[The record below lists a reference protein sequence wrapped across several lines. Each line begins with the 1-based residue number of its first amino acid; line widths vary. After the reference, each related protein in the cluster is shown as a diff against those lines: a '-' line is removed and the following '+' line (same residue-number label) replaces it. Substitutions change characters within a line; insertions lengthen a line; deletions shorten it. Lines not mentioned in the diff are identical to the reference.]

1 MRSTPIFKILSLAVL
16 VAVVTLLG
24 IEGYRYF
31 HRSVSVSVAY
41 TGQVTDSLSV
51 TGWVVR
57 QETPLPDTSGTLL
70 RQVQEGEK
78 VHAGQT
84 VAMAYAS
91 KSALEV
97 VSRLEDTELK
107 LQQLQFARS
116 SFLDSDAALK
126 VDSDISD
133 SILRLHIA
141 TADGDYATA
150 TQEMSAMKTAVLK
163 RSYSYE
169 SLEQIDQAIAQTR
182 GDISTLQNQLSGA
195 TSVKT
200 AVAGVYS
207 GSTDGSEEA
216 LTPDFLTDVTPTRL
230 DALSTGSAVKSAG
243 KIITDNTWYFAAN
256 IPAQQARELQ
266 VGQEV
271 TLRLS
276 KGLQQDTP
284 AYVQSISAEEDGQVA
299 VVLSCT
305 RYISQVTLLRHQQGE
320 ILLRE
325 YKGLRVPSAALRM
338 DEDGSLQLFCRLG
351 AYVYSK
357 PVDLVY
363 RGDGFCL
370 VRSAQG
376 AADERI
382 LRQGDLVISTARALT
397 DGMIFPDN

>member
-182 GDISTLQNQLSGA
+182 GDISSLQNQLSGA

-216 LTPDFLTDVTPTRL
+216 LTPDFLTDVTPARL

-382 LRQGDLVISTARALT
+382 LRQGDLVIST
-397 DGMIFPDN
+397 GMIFPDN

>member
-182 GDISTLQNQLSGA
+182 SDISSLQNQLSGA

-200 AVAGVYS
+200 AVAGIYS

-216 LTPDFLTDVTPTRL
+216 LTPDFLTDVTPARL

-284 AYVQSISAEEDGQVA
+284 AYVQSISAEEDGRVA

-338 DEDGSLQLFCRLG
+338 DEEGSLQLFCRLG
-351 AYVYSK
+351 AYVCSK

>member
-182 GDISTLQNQLSGA
+182 SDISSLQNQLSGA

-200 AVAGVYS
+200 AVAGIYS

-216 LTPDFLTDVTPTRL
+216 LTPDFLTDVTPARL

-284 AYVQSISAEEDGQVA
+284 AYVQSISTEEDGQVA

-338 DEDGSLQLFCRLG
+338 DEEGSLQLFCRLG
-351 AYVYSK
+351 AYVCSK

-376 AADERI
+376 AADARI

>member
-182 GDISTLQNQLSGA
+182 SDISSLQNQLSGA

-216 LTPDFLTDVTPTRL
+216 LTPDFLTDVTPARL

-376 AADERI
+376 ATDARI

>member
-182 GDISTLQNQLSGA
+182 SDISSLQNQLSGA

-216 LTPDFLTDVTPTRL
+216 LTPDFLTDVSPARL

-284 AYVQSISAEEDGQVA
+284 AYVQSISAEEDGRVA

-338 DEDGSLQLFCRLG
+338 DAEGSLQLFCRLG
-351 AYVYSK
+351 AYVCSK

-376 AADERI
+376 AADARI

>member
-182 GDISTLQNQLSGA
+182 SDISSLQNQLSGA

-200 AVAGVYS
+200 AVAGIYS

-216 LTPDFLTDVTPTRL
+216 LTPDFLADVTPARL

-266 VGQEV
+266 AGQEV

-338 DEDGSLQLFCRLG
+338 DEEGSLQLFCRLG
-351 AYVYSK
+351 AYVCSK

-376 AADERI
+376 AADARI

>member
-182 GDISTLQNQLSGA
+182 SDISTLQNQLSGA

-216 LTPDFLTDVTPTRL
+216 LTPDFLTDVSPARL

-284 AYVQSISAEEDGQVA
+284 AYVQSISAEEDGRVA

-338 DEDGSLQLFCRLG
+338 DEEGSLQLFCRLG
-351 AYVYSK
+351 AYVCSK

-376 AADERI
+376 AADARI

>member
-97 VSRLEDTELK
+97 VSRLEDAELK

-182 GDISTLQNQLSGA
+182 SDISSLQNQLSGA

-200 AVAGVYS
+200 AVAGIYS
-207 GSTDGSEEA
+207 GSSDGSEEA
-216 LTPDFLTDVTPTRL
+216 LTPDFLADVTPARL

-284 AYVQSISAEEDGQVA
+284 AYVQSISAEEDGRVA

-338 DEDGSLQLFCRLG
+338 DEEGSLQLFCRLG
-351 AYVYSK
+351 AYVCSK

>member
-97 VSRLEDTELK
+97 VSQLEDTELK

-169 SLEQIDQAIAQTR
+169 SLEQINFLCFIGSAGCTSPATGPAVIP
-182 GDISTLQNQLSGA
+182 TLVPLKCLSG
-195 TSVKT
+195 
-200 AVAGVYS
+200 
-207 GSTDGSEEA
+207 
-216 LTPDFLTDVTPTRL
+216 
-230 DALSTGSAVKSAG
+230 
-243 KIITDNTWYFAAN
+243 
-256 IPAQQARELQ
+256 
-266 VGQEV
+266 
-271 TLRLS
+271 LRLS
-276 KGLQQDTP
+276 NPAHILCRNLLQE
-284 AYVQSISAEEDGQVA
+284 S
-299 VVLSCT
+299 
-305 RYISQVTLLRHQQGE
+305 
-320 ILLRE
+320 
-325 YKGLRVPSAALRM
+325 
-338 DEDGSLQLFCRLG
+338 
-351 AYVYSK
+351 
-357 PVDLVY
+357 
-363 RGDGFCL
+363 
-370 VRSAQG
+370 
-376 AADERI
+376 
-382 LRQGDLVISTARALT
+382 
-397 DGMIFPDN
+397 

>member
-182 GDISTLQNQLSGA
+182 SDISSLQNQLSGA

-216 LTPDFLTDVTPTRL
+216 LTPDFLTDVSPARL

-338 DEDGSLQLFCRLG
+338 DEEGSLQLFCRLG

>member
-150 TQEMSAMKTAVLK
+150 TQEMSAMKTAVLN
-163 RSYSYE
+163 RS
-169 SLEQIDQAIAQTR
+169 
-182 GDISTLQNQLSGA
+182 
-195 TSVKT
+195 
-200 AVAGVYS
+200 
-207 GSTDGSEEA
+207 
-216 LTPDFLTDVTPTRL
+216 
-230 DALSTGSAVKSAG
+230 
-243 KIITDNTWYFAAN
+243 
-256 IPAQQARELQ
+256 
-266 VGQEV
+266 
-271 TLRLS
+271 
-276 KGLQQDTP
+276 
-284 AYVQSISAEEDGQVA
+284 
-299 VVLSCT
+299 
-305 RYISQVTLLRHQQGE
+305 
-320 ILLRE
+320 
-325 YKGLRVPSAALRM
+325 
-338 DEDGSLQLFCRLG
+338 
-351 AYVYSK
+351 
-357 PVDLVY
+357 
-363 RGDGFCL
+363 
-370 VRSAQG
+370 
-376 AADERI
+376 
-382 LRQGDLVISTARALT
+382 
-397 DGMIFPDN
+397 

>member
-1 MRSTPIFKILSLAVL
+1 MRSIPIFKILSLAVL

-182 GDISTLQNQLSGA
+182 SDISSLQNQLSGA

-216 LTPDFLTDVTPTRL
+216 LTPDFLTDVTPARL

-338 DEDGSLQLFCRLG
+338 DEEGSLQLFCRLG

>member
-97 VSRLEDTELK
+97 VSQLEDTELK

-182 GDISTLQNQLSGA
+182 SDISSLQNQLSGA

-216 LTPDFLTDVTPTRL
+216 LTPDFLTDVTPARL

-266 VGQEV
+266 VGQEI

-338 DEDGSLQLFCRLG
+338 DEEGSLQLFCRLG

-376 AADERI
+376 AADARI

>member
-182 GDISTLQNQLSGA
+182 SDISSLQNQLSGA

-200 AVAGVYS
+200 AVAGIYS

-216 LTPDFLTDVTPTRL
+216 LTPDFLTDVTPARL

-266 VGQEV
+266 VGQEA

-338 DEDGSLQLFCRLG
+338 DEEGSLQLFCRLG
-351 AYVYSK
+351 AYVCSK

-376 AADERI
+376 AADARI

>member
-116 SFLDSDAALK
+116 SFLDSDAALR
-126 VDSDISD
+126 VDSDVSD
-133 SILRLHIA
+133 SILGLRTVVA
-141 TADGDYATA
+141 GGDYSVAA
-150 TQEMSAMKTAVLK
+150 EAMAGVKTAVLK

-169 SLEQIDQAIAQTR
+169 SLDQIDAEIESTR
-182 GDISTLQNQLSGA
+182 SSISSLQDRLSGA
-195 TSVKT
+195 TAVQT
-200 AVAGVYS
+200 AAAGYFS
-207 GSTDGSEEA
+207 GSTDGCE
-216 LTPDFLTDVTPTRL
+216 
-230 DALSTGSAVKSAG
+230 
-243 KIITDNTWYFAAN
+243 
-256 IPAQQARELQ
+256 
-266 VGQEV
+266 
-271 TLRLS
+271 
-276 KGLQQDTP
+276 
-284 AYVQSISAEEDGQVA
+284 
-299 VVLSCT
+299 
-305 RYISQVTLLRHQQGE
+305 
-320 ILLRE
+320 
-325 YKGLRVPSAALRM
+325 
-338 DEDGSLQLFCRLG
+338 
-351 AYVYSK
+351 
-357 PVDLVY
+357 
-363 RGDGFCL
+363 
-370 VRSAQG
+370 
-376 AADERI
+376 
-382 LRQGDLVISTARALT
+382 
-397 DGMIFPDN
+397 